1 MSTVPPVEYR
11 PDLAVRLMCPDCKN
25 PQPNLVEEYS
35 SGDIVCGDCAEDEVD
50 PSRVGA
56 TTDAFEGDH
65 LETTIGS
72 ANNKGSGLTR
82 ELRRAAMRGQ
92 NTDDRKHTQMTRSI
106 LDVCEKFQLPNVIA
120 DAAKQMF
127 SRAKKEGIYQRKKD
141 DLVAGFPRSFK
152 EFVMTLGVG
161 KKVLGQCTTAL
172 KPLFDQTPST
182 ATASTPENG
191 PEKLI
196 SRWCNQLGLPFK
208 VEALSR
214 DVIIGGRELGLTGSR
229 NPNSVAGAA
238 IYFSAKLLG
247 QEVSLKEVSLVS
259 SMTERTVESM
269 FKVFC
274 WEKEKLVKK
283 ELVETGKV
291 DFMRLLP
298 PSARNEDVE
307 MRSVFDGLV
316 VAAA

>member
-1 MSTVPPVEYR
+1 MDRVVDTRNEWRTFSCDR
-11 PDLAVRLMCPDCKN
+11 A
-25 PQPNLVEEYS
+25 
-35 SGDIVCGDCAEDEVD
+35 AEDEVD

-56 TTDAFEGDH
+56 ATDAFEGDH

-127 SRAKKEGIYQRKKD
+127 SRAKKEGLYQRKKD
-141 DLVAGFPRSFK
+141 DLVWAAAFVFVACRSAGFPRSFK

-238 IYFSAKLLG
+238 IYFSAKLLE

-291 DFMRLLP
+291 DFVRLLP
-298 PSARNEDVE
+298 PSAKNEDVE
-307 MRSVFDGLV
+307 MRCVFDGLV